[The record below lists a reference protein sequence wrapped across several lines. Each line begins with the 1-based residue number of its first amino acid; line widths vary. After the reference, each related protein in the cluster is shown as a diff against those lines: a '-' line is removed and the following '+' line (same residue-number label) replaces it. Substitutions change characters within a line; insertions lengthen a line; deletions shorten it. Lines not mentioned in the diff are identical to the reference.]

1 MRAPAAVGVA
11 RITTH
16 LVGAVHHRGT
26 ALPGLAAERIWPSAL
41 TDLTDQLTATILVIG
56 TNGKTTTAGLIR
68 EILGGETRPPVANRS
83 GANMRQ
89 GILTSLVLSSD
100 LRGRIRHGH
109 AGPRHA
115 VFEVDEA
122 ALEQV
127 LPEVGAT
134 VIVATNLFRDQ
145 LDRYGEADAIVDR
158 WAIALSTAA
167 DGSILVHCA
176 DDPRLAMLAMETK
189 LPTRT
194 FGLAGMPTDRDQ
206 PDDGGDAIADPV
218 ACRSCGRQLL
228 YTWRSIGHL
237 GDFIAPRVTFD
248 GQTRMWRS
256 RRHRRSS
263 RTKRSAPSGQRRA
276 SA

>member
-1 MRAPAAVGVA
+1 MVMPARAY
-11 RITTH
+11 
-16 LVGAVHHRGT
+16 
-26 ALPGLAAERIWPSAL
+26 
-41 TDLTDQLTATILVIG
+41 
-56 TNGKTTTAGLIR
+56 
-68 EILGGETRPPVANRS
+68 
-83 GANMRQ
+83 
-89 GILTSLVLSSD
+89 
-100 LRGRIRHGH
+100 
-109 AGPRHA
+109 A

-127 LPEVGAT
+127 LPELGAT

-176 DDPRLAMLAMETK
+176 DDPRLAMLALETK

-206 PDDGGDAIADPV
+206 PGDGGDAIADPV

-237 GDFIAPRVTFD
+237 GDFHCPLGHVRRADPDVAFEMAPAVVTHEEDRRRRVNGEHPPD
-248 GQTRMWRS
+248 WPDAVVRS
-256 RRHRRSS
+256 RH
-263 RTKRSAPSGQRRA
+263 RA
-276 SA
+276 SSA